1 MRSISKLG
9 WSLTKLNLILPL
21 SLSLSLQ
28 GSLKE
33 RRNSFGQVLFLNLE
47 RKRDRVVWFIFQ
59 QKNLCHT
66 IMLCIKPL
74 VLCFSFWPS
83 WPPTETKCPF
93 YFGHEGR
100 KIGNCSWFTLLCVS
114 RWRHPNKKG
123 VQSTNTL
130 FV

>member
-1 MRSISKLG
+1 MVFDKTQFDFL
-9 WSLTKLNLILPL
+9 SLSL

-28 GSLKE
+28 RSLKE
-33 RRNSFGQVLFLNLE
+33 RSNSFGQVLFLNLE
-47 RKRDRVVWFIFQ
+47 RKTEREQYGLFFNT
-59 QKNLCHT
+59 KNLCHT

-83 WPPTETKCPF
+83 RPPTETKCPF

-100 KIGNCSWFTLLCVS
+100 KIGNCSWFTLLCVF
-114 RWRHPNKKG
+114 PDEDIQIKKG
-123 VQSTNTL
+123 FYSTNTL